1 MARAALLYDAE
12 CRLCRFAAR
21 GVLRLD
27 RDSELTVLPLQDPE
41 AAPFLEPLAEKER
54 LASWR
59 IVQPDG
65 SLAGLGV
72 GVVPLLRAMRLTR
85 PAARLVALVPD
96 RALDTVYGVVA
107 RHRGQLGR
115 VLPDGPAPRRFP

>member
-1 MARAALLYDAE
+1 MARAMLLYDAE

-21 GVLRLD
+21 TVLRLD
-27 RDSELTVLPLQDPE
+27 LDRELGALPLQDLE
-41 AAPFLEPLAEKER
+41 AAAFLEPLAEEER
-54 LASWR
+54 LTSWR
-59 IVQPDG
+59 VVQPDG
-65 SLAGLGV
+65 SLTGLGA

-85 PAARLVALVPD
+85 PTARLVSLVPD

-115 VLPDGPAPRRFP
+115 LVPDGPAPRRFP